1 MDGIPFQE
9 MSLCVELAISL
20 PDSLEWVGLTV
31 SYKSQNKPQLAGVVS
46 QEDAATILA
55 VLLGL
60 PSTQFSIYSV
70 ACGQNQLLTRL
81 AVAKS
86 HQA

>member
-9 MSLCVELAISL
+9 MSLCVELAIGL

-31 SYKSQNKPQLAGVVS
+31 SYKSQNKPQPAGVVS
-46 QEDAATILA
+46 QEDAAEIPA
-55 VLLGL
+55 VFLDV
-60 PSTQFSIYSV
+60 PSTHFSTYSI
-70 ACGQNQLLTRL
+70 ACGQNQLLARL
-81 AVAKS
+81 AVPKS